1 MLMEYSWPGNIRELE
16 NAIERAV
23 ILEKEEILTPRYF
36 TEIENRI
43 TADES
48 ESKDEKSLLISLEEK
63 YKNEPDI
70 LKRIADELKINPSTL
85 YRKRKKYGLI

>member
-1 MLMEYSWPGNIRELE
+1 M
-16 NAIERAV
+16 
-23 ILEKEEILTPRYF
+23 EKEEILTPRYF

-43 TADES
+43 TTSEP
-48 ESKDEKSLLISLEEK
+48 ESKDEKRLLMSLEEK
-63 YKNEPDI
+63 FKNEPDM